1 MPLMGIRAYGR
12 HRNVSHVA
20 VLKALRT
27 GRIRQNAEGLI
38 DSDQADRDWA
48 TKIAGKALCSLRSS
62 GCRALS
68 VVSILP

>member
-1 MPLMGIRAYGR
+1 MSLLTIRAYGR

-38 DSDQADRDWA
+38 DSDQADCDWA
-48 TKIAGKALCSLRSS
+48 RNTHPP
-62 GCRALS
+62 RATTP
-68 VVSILP
+68 VSPRRAPYGHIMKR